1 LSLVPSG
8 LTVDRLLPT
17 PDHIILIT
25 RSNGDR
31 AACPLCHQPS
41 ARVHSSYSRRL
52 ADLPWQGRI
61 LCLHLRVRRF
71 RCTNRDCR
79 RRIFA
84 ERLALTQPKARR
96 TLRLREIQ
104 QQIGLALGGET
115 SDC

>member
-1 LSLVPSG
+1 MIPSG
-8 LTVDRLLPT
+8 LTVDRLLPA

-25 RSNGDR
+25 RSTGDR

-61 LCLHLRVRRF
+61 LYLHLRVRRF
-71 RCTNRDCR
+71 RCANRDCR

-84 ERLALTQPKARR
+84 ERPALTQPKARR
-96 TLRLREIQ
+96 TLRLREIPNPDK
-104 QQIGLALGGET
+104 L
-115 SDC
+115 